1 MPDSEDRN
9 EEIEKVRQ
17 EIMRLR
23 ELLNIMRQNLD
34 AGERSY
40 AELFANISGDDMKT
54 MKEKELQW
62 KVAEEMIG
70 DAAQFSRLRKTV
82 SSLWFNTHNLE
93 KAFDELQGII
103 GYA

>member
-1 MPDSEDRN
+1 MPDSEERD

-40 AELFANISGDDMKT
+40 AGLFSNCTPEEKTT
-54 MKEKELQW
+54 MKEKDLQW
-62 KVAEEMIG
+62 KVAEQIVG
-70 DAAQFSRLRKTV
+70 DVSQLRNAV
-82 SSLWFNTHNLE
+82 ANLWFYTRELE
-93 KAFDELQGII
+93 KSFEELHGII
-103 GYA
+103 GYTE